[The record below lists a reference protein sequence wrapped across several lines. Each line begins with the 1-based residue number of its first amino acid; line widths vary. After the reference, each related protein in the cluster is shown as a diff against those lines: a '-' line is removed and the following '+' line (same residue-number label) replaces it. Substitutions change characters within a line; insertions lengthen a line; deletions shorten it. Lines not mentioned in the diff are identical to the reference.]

1 MTSRDRESSCGQRF
15 YDYYWGSG
23 FLPSEFQGVKF
34 RSRGNP
40 VLYLGNPPG
49 LSREVRQGLLD
60 DPSRRNQL
68 KQEAIGD
75 PEVSARISQYEMAY
89 RMQASVPALT
99 DLSTEPQHVLDMYG
113 PDVTRP
119 GSYARNCLLAR
130 PLSERGERYVQL
142 MHAGWDRHQNLP
154 TQLAIQCRD
163 TDQPS
168 AALVNNLKQRG
179 LLDETLVIWGGE
191 FGRTVF
197 AQGDTRKVQYGRDH
211 HGGCFTIWM
220 AGGGVQPG
228 YVHGETD
235 DFAYNITRDPVH
247 VHDFQATLLHLL
259 GIDHER
265 LTFKFQGRHYRL
277 TDVHGKVVQQI
288 LA

>member
-130 PLSERGERYVQL
+130 PL
-142 MHAGWDRHQNLP
+142 
-154 TQLAIQCRD
+154 
-163 TDQPS
+163 
-168 AALVNNLKQRG
+168 
-179 LLDETLVIWGGE
+179 DETLVIWGGE